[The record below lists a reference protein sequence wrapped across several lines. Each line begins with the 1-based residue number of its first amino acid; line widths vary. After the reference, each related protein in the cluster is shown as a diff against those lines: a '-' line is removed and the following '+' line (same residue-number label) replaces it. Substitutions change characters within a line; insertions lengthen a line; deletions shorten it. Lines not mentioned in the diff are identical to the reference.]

1 MTAAERNPRSRPEE
15 GSIIMRNGLLI
26 VVGIVIA
33 IVGVFWALQGFG
45 AVGGGAMSGSSTF
58 KVVGPLV
65 ALVGLAVVA
74 LGVRRRGSVSR

>member
-1 MTAAERNPRSRPEE
+1 MK
-15 GSIIMRNGLLI
+15 NGLLI

-33 IVGVFWALQGFG
+33 IVGIFWALQGFG
-45 AVGGGAMSGSSTF
+45 AVGGSVMSGSSTF

-65 ALVGLAVVA
+65 ALAGLAVVA